1 MSAKK
6 STMQSGTQ
14 NAPDTSADAVAK
26 GMAAS
31 LKKAILQKGLN
42 RLDEVERDYNGA
54 RNIFAACPFWP
65 EVERKCSPILAK
77 ARQEQQAEQQAEQ
90 EGQREYELKLAGIK
104 GHQDEHPEW
113 GKNATNTITIHNN
126 NVGERHTTFAPG
138 SVAQMVGVNE
148 GDVVYSEKGV

>member
-42 RLDEVERDYNGA
+42 RLDEVERSYEGA
-54 RNIFAACPFWP
+54 RSIFAACPIWP

-77 ARQEQQAEQQAEQ
+77 ARQQQQAQQQAEQ
-90 EGQREYELKLAGIK
+90 EGQREYELKLARIRA
-104 GHQDEHPEW
+104 HQDNITFVHQP
-113 GKNATNTITIHNN
+113 NASTGVDYGSIDQQVVSTGQSPTINYNTPITTS
-126 NVGERHTTFAPG
+126 TTH
-138 SVAQMVGVNE
+138 
-148 GDVVYSEKGV
+148 

>member
-42 RLDEVERDYNGA
+42 RLDEVERSYEGA
-54 RNIFAACPFWP
+54 RSIFSACPYWP

-77 ARQEQQAEQQAEQ
+77 ARQQQQAEQQAEQ
-90 EGQREYELKLAGIK
+90 EGQREYELKLARIRA
-104 GHQDEHPEW
+104 HQDGQSVW
-113 GKNATNTITIHNN
+113 GAPATNTINIRNDYA
-126 NVGERHTTFAPG
+126 GEKYSTFAPG

>member
-42 RLDEVERDYNGA
+42 RLDEVERDYDVA
-54 RNIFAACPFWP
+54 RSLFSACSYWP
-65 EVERKCSPILAK
+65 DVERQCSKVLAK
-77 ARQEQQAEQQAEQ
+77 ARQQQQAQQQAEQ
-90 EGQREYELKLAGIK
+90 ERQRAHELELARIK
-104 GHQDEHPEW
+104 AHQAEQPVW
-113 GKNATNTITIHNN
+113 GTPASNTITIHNDYA
-126 NVGERHTTFAPG
+126 GERHTTFAPG

-148 GDVVYSEKGV
+148 GDVVYTKKGV